1 MANFSFDIESSF
13 DKAEMNNVHGLVLR
27 EISNRFDF
35 KGTPADVEW
44 MSDKKGFKV
53 IGSDEFQVQT
63 IIDMIGKQL
72 AKRGMT
78 SKVLNLEGAHNS
90 ANLRAWQEI
99 PFKDGLGQDNAKKIT
114 KLLKEKYPKI
124 KTQIQGNSVRC
135 SSIAKMSFSLLYL
148 CFAIWILIFHLILLI
163 IARIVFSYTFTT
175 VAILWYN
182 QPRRLII

>member
-13 DKAEMNNVHGLVLR
+13 DKAEMNNVHSLVLR

-78 SKVLNLEGAHNS
+78 SKVLNLEGDHNS
-90 ANLRAWQEI
+90 ANLRAWQEV
-99 PFKDGLGQDNAKKIT
+99 PFKDGLSQDNAKKIT

-135 SSIAKMSFSLLYL
+135 SSNSKDELQS
-148 CFAIWILIFHLILLI
+148 AISMLRDMDFDFPLNFVNY
-163 IARIVFSYTFTT
+163 R
-175 VAILWYN
+175 
-182 QPRRLII
+182 